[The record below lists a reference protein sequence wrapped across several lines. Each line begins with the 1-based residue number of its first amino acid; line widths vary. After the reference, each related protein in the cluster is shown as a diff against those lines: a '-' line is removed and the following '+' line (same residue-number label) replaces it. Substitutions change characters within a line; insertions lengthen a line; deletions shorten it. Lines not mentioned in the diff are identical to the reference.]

1 MNLMNFLNLI
11 FLKIEPQIIL
21 SYHSIFG
28 SFLNQESSS
37 FWLPNTILE
46 YGVSWQIKQ

>member
-1 MNLMNFLNLI
+1 MNLMNFFNLI

-28 SFLNQESSS
+28 SFLNQESC